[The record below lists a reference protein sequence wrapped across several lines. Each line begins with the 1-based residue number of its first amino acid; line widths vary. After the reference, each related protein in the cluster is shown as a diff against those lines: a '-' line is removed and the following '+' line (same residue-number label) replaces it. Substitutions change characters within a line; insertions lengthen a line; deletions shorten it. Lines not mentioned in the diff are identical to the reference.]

1 MLPANNDIAAASS
14 FDEDLVGGTGSVD
27 PIGYNSL
34 FGACCLGEVRVLSA
48 HIFGAVQLPLS
59 MAATSPPLYEP
70 NAEEATSLT
79 WGQPVAGSS
88 MRNTYRVV
96 ADASAQ
102 TALPGVRAPSARSHS
117 SRADCARE
125 TRRVPM
131 GVLSMA
137 NWPTEALPTL
147 VAMALNVTLEI
158 TQPGDADGQPAQRYS
173 YIFPLSHHETENDP
187 NRFSRG
193 CPYGNP
199 LGDKQMPGLPAAC
212 ADGLT
217 IGEALAPAPYVTLS
231 DGANY
236 TLALQFM
243 ADNSAGEE
251 IATDTGAFLEYGTST
266 QPLMLS
272 LVPVLDAEPQCDAGE
287 YSSVQPTP
295 AAAMTACAVTC
306 DASDDDDQSEAVS
319 AIDEALIG
327 TGDASASLPQPAPE
341 REPLPQPGPAPA
353 PAPAPGPSPLPAPA
367 PGPSPLPAPAP
378 GPSPLP
384 APALGE
390 PTPASVH
397 AVESIDA
404 QLKSPSEAAA
414 VPAPAPGPG
423 GDEDGVNIF
432 LDAIDE
438 DLLNFGSVGIPALGP
453 EAVPDVEDQ
462 ITSAPTPAP
471 TTPRPT
477 TSFGANDFVKP
488 TPAPTAPVPIDTP
501 THMPTALARSDGPV
515 SAPTDA
521 PGGRVVPSE
530 SPVTPT
536 DAPGGRPI
544 DPQTEAPVVPPT
556 KSPITPTDAPGGRV
570 VPSESPVIP
579 TDAPGGRPTDPQTE
593 APVVPPTKSP
603 ITPTDAPGGRVV
615 PSESP
620 VIPTD
625 APGGRFVPTDAP
637 TSPRDS
643 AAASE
648 PTAMHCPN
656 HEDSLPIPEEWCPSG
671 CTHCKKYKGVTC
683 YCDQHCLIAKDCCCM
698 DCAGRTAEEEWIGH
712 CPM

>member
-1 MLPANNDIAAASS
+1 MAPRGNGTPSFARFALAAAGGSCAILLAAPRAMAESAAPQVPFGGLVVVAEEHVLPANNDIAAASS
-14 FDEDLVGGTGSVD
+14 IDEDLVGGTGSVD
-27 PIGYNSL
+27 LIGYNSL

-48 HIFGAVQLPLS
+48 HILGAVQLPLS
-59 MAATSPPLYEP
+59 MAASSPPLYEP

-131 GVLSMA
+131 GAISMA

-306 DASDDDDQSEAVS
+306 DASDDDDQM
-319 AIDEALIG
+319 
-327 TGDASASLPQPAPE
+327 
-341 REPLPQPGPAPA
+341 
-353 PAPAPGPSPLPAPA
+353 
-367 PGPSPLPAPAP
+367 
-378 GPSPLP
+378 
-384 APALGE
+384 
-390 PTPASVH
+390 
-397 AVESIDA
+397 ESIDA

-501 THMPTALARSDGPV
+501 THMPTALARSD
-515 SAPTDA
+515 AP
-521 PGGRVVPSE
+521 
-530 SPVTPT
+530 
-536 DAPGGRPI
+536 
-544 DPQTEAPVVPPT
+544 
-556 KSPITPTDAPGGRV
+556 
-570 VPSESPVIP
+570 
-579 TDAPGGRPTDPQTE
+579 
-593 APVVPPTKSP
+593 
-603 ITPTDAPGGRVV
+603 
-615 PSESP
+615 
-620 VIPTD
+620 
-625 APGGRFVPTDAP
+625 
-637 TSPRDS
+637 
-643 AAASE
+643 
-648 PTAMHCPN
+648 
-656 HEDSLPIPEEWCPSG
+656 
-671 CTHCKKYKGVTC
+671 KYKGVTC
-683 YCDQHCLIAKDCCCM
+683 YCDEHCLIAKDCCCM

>member
-131 GVLSMA
+131 GVLSMT

-295 AAAMTACAVTC
+295 AVAMTACAVTC

-367 PGPSPLPAPAP
+367 PGPSPLPAPA
-378 GPSPLP
+378 
-384 APALGE
+384 LGE
-390 PTPASVH
+390 PTQASVH

-501 THMPTALARSDGPV
+501 THMPTALARSDAPV

-530 SPVTPT
+530 SPVT
-536 DAPGGRPI
+536 
-544 DPQTEAPVVPPT
+544 
-556 KSPITPTDAPGGRV
+556 
-570 VPSESPVIP
+570 P

-683 YCDQHCLIAKDCCCM
+683 YCDEHCLIAKDCCCM

>member
-59 MAATSPPLYEP
+59 MAATSPPMYEP

-367 PGPSPLPAPAP
+367 PGPSPLPAPA
-378 GPSPLP
+378 
-384 APALGE
+384 LGE

-423 GDEDGVNIF
+423 GDEDGMNIF

-488 TPAPTAPVPIDTP
+488 TPAPIDMP
-501 THMPTALARSDGPV
+501 THMPTARARTDAPV
-515 SAPTDA
+515 SA
-521 PGGRVVPSE
+521 
-530 SPVTPT
+530 
-536 DAPGGRPI
+536 
-544 DPQTEAPVVPPT
+544 
-556 KSPITPTDAPGGRV
+556 PTDAPGGRV

-620 VIPTD
+620 ATPTES
-625 APGGRFVPTDAP
+625 PGGRFVPTDAP

-656 HEDSLPIPEEWCPSG
+656 HEDSLPIPEEWCPGG
-671 CTHCKKYKGVTC
+671 CTHCQKYKGVTC
-683 YCDQHCLIAKDCCCM
+683 YCDEHCLIAKDCCCM